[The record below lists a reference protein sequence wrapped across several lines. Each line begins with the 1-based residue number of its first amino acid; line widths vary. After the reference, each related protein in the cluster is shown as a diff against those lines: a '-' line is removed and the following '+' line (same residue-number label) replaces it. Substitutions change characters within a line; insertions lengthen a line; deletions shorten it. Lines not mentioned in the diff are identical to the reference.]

1 MSMLVFWVSCSWS
14 EFCSNVNKPSDRT
27 QPAVSQLWCLWLP
40 SRRST
45 ASRWQAL
52 VTVTR
57 SSADLRPPREDYL
70 MTEDLQRSAKQRL
83 DCWLIFNLFPQFH
96 QKKKKKMQP
105 KKTKRPKQL
114 PGLPISPGSC
124 EQFRTEENLPPNNRV
139 CEVVNRNKRTNKT
152 KLQAR
157 PLERRRAGMET
168 TAVTKARPLVG
179 REAKVE
185 VFKRRAAD
193 SSCLGPAW
201 KKGRQNVQNVHGC
214 MCGTTVWDYSSEDTE
229 SLLWC
234 HLIKCVNL

>member
-1 MSMLVFWVSCSWS
+1 MEEKKTLVSMSMLVFWVSCSWS

-96 QKKKKKMQP
+96 KKKKKNATKKNQKAKTTPGPSNFLWLLRAISHKRKPATQQQGLWGCKP
-105 KKTKRPKQL
+105 K
-114 PGLPISPGSC
+114 
-124 EQFRTEENLPPNNRV
+124 
-139 CEVVNRNKRTNKT
+139 
-152 KLQAR
+152 
-157 PLERRRAGMET
+157 
-168 TAVTKARPLVG
+168 
-179 REAKVE
+179 
-185 VFKRRAAD
+185 
-193 SSCLGPAW
+193 
-201 KKGRQNVQNVHGC
+201 
-214 MCGTTVWDYSSEDTE
+214 
-229 SLLWC
+229 
-234 HLIKCVNL
+234 